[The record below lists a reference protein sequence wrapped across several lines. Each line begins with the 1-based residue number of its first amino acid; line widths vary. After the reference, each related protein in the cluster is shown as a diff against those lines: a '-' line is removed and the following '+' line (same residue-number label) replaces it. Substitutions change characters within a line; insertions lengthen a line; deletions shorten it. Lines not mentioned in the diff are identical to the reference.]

1 MPDVMNATPDCHE
14 ARTFLKGEFNIQ
26 DDNVITLFDQDYE
39 TIVSRYNR
47 LTKEIAMSKTK
58 TLFIH
63 VFAGHGH
70 MRDGKQTLLINGH
83 DQWIKSE

>member
-1 MPDVMNATPDCHE
+1 M
-14 ARTFLKGEFNIQ
+14 
-26 DDNVITLFDQDYE
+26 
-39 TIVSRYNR
+39 SRYNQ
-47 LTKEIAMSKTK
+47 LAKEIAMSKTK

-83 DQWIKSE
+83 DQWIKSDEIKR